1 MVGLA
6 SISEIGLVNFTGNSG
21 VTNHRP
27 LIVDDG
33 LIARLSDGDT
43 LMLPSVTAVRLLGVD
58 RNKAVISINLTAFLK
73 GAGNLQVQDD
83 GAGGVIMTVPQ
94 STLVKLLGDNDS
106 AITGSSADPAWD
118 GVAPS
123 STWTAIWK
131 AMVARLEAIRLLVAG
146 TLKVDGSAVTQPVS
160 PKQFSPTSTVK
171 LSPIISSVSATIPT
185 GTTAL
190 RIYNSGPTTVFVR
203 WGTGAQ
209 TATANDLP
217 IASGATEM
225 FGKASSNDTVAAI
238 STGMATVYVSAGNR
252 V

>member
-1 MVGLA
+1 MT
-6 SISEIGLVNFTGNSG
+6 S
-21 VTNHRP
+21 HRP

-33 LIARLSDGDT
+33 LIARLGDGDT
-43 LMLPSVTAVRLLGVD
+43 LMLPAVTALRLLGVD
-58 RNKAVISINLTAFLK
+58 RNKAVISVSLSTFIRGT
-73 GAGNLQVQDD
+73 GTVQIQDD
-83 GAGGVIMTVPQ
+83 GVGGVIMTVPQ

-106 AITGSSADPAWD
+106 VIAGTSADPAWD
-118 GVAPS
+118 GVAPT

-131 AMVARLEAIRLLVAG
+131 AMVARVDAVRVLLTG

-160 PKQFSPTSTVK
+160 PKQFVPTSTVK
-171 LSPIISSVSATIPT
+171 LSPIVSSVSASIPT

-209 TATANDLP
+209 IATANDLP
-217 IASGATEM
+217 IASGACEI
-225 FGKASSNDTVAAI
+225 FGKATANDTVAAI
-238 STGMATVYVSAGNR
+238 STGMATVYVSSGNR

>member
-1 MVGLA
+1 M
-6 SISEIGLVNFTGNSG
+6 
-21 VTNHRP
+21 TNHRP

-33 LIARLSDGDT
+33 LIARLGDGDT
-43 LMLPSVTAVRLLGVD
+43 LVLPSVTAVRLLGVD
-58 RNKAVISINLTAFLK
+58 RNRAVISVSLSNFIK
-73 GAGNLQVQDD
+73 GAGTILVQDD
-83 GAGGVIMTVPQ
+83 GAGGVIMTASQ
-94 STLVKLLGDNDS
+94 TNTTRLLGDDG
-106 AITGSSADPAWD
+106 AALTGSATDLAWD

-131 AMVARLEAIRLLVAG
+131 AVVARLEAIRQLVAG

-160 PKQFSPTSTVK
+160 AKQFCPTSTVK
-171 LSPIISSVSATIPT
+171 LCPIVSSVSACIPT

-217 IASGATEM
+217 IASGASEM
-225 FGKASSNDTVAAI
+225 FGKASANDTVAAI

>member
-1 MVGLA
+1 MT
-6 SISEIGLVNFTGNSG
+6 S
-21 VTNHRP
+21 HRP

-33 LIARLSDGDT
+33 LIARLGDGDT

-58 RNKAVISINLTAFLK
+58 RNRAVISISLSTFLK
-73 GAGNLQVQDD
+73 GTGTVQVQDD

-94 STLVKLLGDNDS
+94 TTLIKLLGDNDAVVAGS
-106 AITGSSADPAWD
+106 ASDPAWD
-118 GVAPS
+118 GAAPS
-123 STWTAIWK
+123 PTWTGLWK
-131 AMVARLEAIRLLVAG
+131 AVVARLEAIRLLVAG

-160 PKQFSPTSTVK
+160 PKQFAPTSTVK
-171 LSPIISSVSATIPT
+171 LSAILTSVSATVPT

-190 RIYNSGPTTVFVR
+190 RIYNSGPSPVFLR

-225 FGKASSNDTVAAI
+225 FGKAGAADTVAAI

-252 V
+252 I

>member
-1 MVGLA
+1 MT
-6 SISEIGLVNFTGNSG
+6 S
-21 VTNHRP
+21 HRP

-33 LIARLSDGDT
+33 LIARLGDGDT

-58 RNKAVISINLTAFLK
+58 RNRAVISVSLSTFIK
-73 GAGNLQVQDD
+73 GAGTVQVQDD

-94 STLVKLLGDNDS
+94 STLIKLLGDNDAVVAGS
-106 AITGSSADPAWD
+106 ASDPAWD
-118 GVAPS
+118 GAAPS
-123 STWTAIWK
+123 ATWSAIWK
-131 AMVARLEAIRLLVAG
+131 AVVARLEAIRLLVAG

-171 LSPIISSVSATIPT
+171 LSPIVSSVSATIPT

-225 FGKASSNDTVAAI
+225 LGKASAADTVAAI

-252 V
+252 I